1 MVPDPEGRCAR
12 HRCLPCTGVGGRG
25 GTGLG
30 YPQEYSVASGWD
42 PGWGPSVSAFYIVGK
57 TLSLLQEI
65 NSQKHKARGAGLF
78 EVSES
83 AVCLLC
89 ARQKGNQATGN
100 RKSKRAASLRV
111 SPEGFLGH
119 TFPNSDWGPHPSRPD
134 LSAQGGES
142 PQVLSHSAGANS
154 RWNQISTELSAAR
167 LTPDT
172 RFVP

>member
-83 AVCLLC
+83 AGCLLC
-89 ARQKGNQATGN
+89 VPG
-100 RKSKRAASLRV
+100 KRETRLQGTESPSGLLLYVYLRRV
-111 SPEGFLGH
+111 S
-119 TFPNSDWGPHPSRPD
+119 
-134 LSAQGGES
+134 
-142 PQVLSHSAGANS
+142 
-154 RWNQISTELSAAR
+154 
-167 LTPDT
+167 
-172 RFVP
+172 